1 MRKSTGDVLIFTFV
15 ASAGLIL
22 YYRDLPHLWTWW
34 VVMQLIS
41 LARLATLV
49 MWRRYWSQSS
59 VVCARRIG
67 YSLVRWF
74 FIALGGVVG
83 VILYRIFYCI

>member
-1 MRKSTGDVLIFTFV
+1 MAPDSLLPVSGLQGDVQLLREKAQVMYRQLPNVLIFTFV

-49 MWRRYWSQSS
+49 MW
-59 VVCARRIG
+59 
-67 YSLVRWF
+67 
-74 FIALGGVVG
+74 
-83 VILYRIFYCI
+83 